1 MRSLFLYNKIN
12 PTARSRMY
20 LTFFKSKQLEV
31 DRIKLEEALN
41 NQIDDIRVSYIYS
54 TYKSILKIYYKK
66 NEDGSYSIFVDNHES
81 RILSDHLARCFLE
94 PYFQFLLLT
103 KKPIEEYT
111 KTDVL
116 LHLQGN
122 DDYDGHKSFELD
134 IFGDKRIIIQD
145 VV

>member
-1 MRSLFLYNKIN
+1 MC
-12 PTARSRMY
+12 

-54 TYKSILKIYYKK
+54 THKSILKIYYKK
-66 NEDGSYSIFVDNHES
+66 NEDSSYSIFVDNYES

-116 LHLQGN
+116 LHLQEN
-122 DDYDGHKSFELD
+122 DDYNGHESFDFD
-134 IFGDKRIIIQD
+134 IFGEEKIDIQKKLL
-145 VV
+145 

>member
-1 MRSLFLYNKIN
+1 
-12 PTARSRMY
+12 MY

-66 NEDGSYSIFVDNHES
+66 NEDGSYSIFVDNYES
-81 RILSDHLARCFLE
+81 RIFSNHLARCFLE

-111 KTDVL
+111 KTDFL
-116 LHLQGN
+116 LYLQEN